1 MKPYFKGLDTL
12 RAVAALIVV
21 IGHVEEIK
29 NIFGI
34 PNILHSKG
42 FQLPDGH
49 FSVVLF
55 FVLSGFLIT
64 FLLIK
69 EKQNFGKISLRDFYI
84 RRVFRIMP
92 LYFMVLFLS
101 FVIFRQEY
109 QTNTIILCATIF
121 PNIAHALSIGW
132 PTSPQIWSIGVEEQ
146 FYLLWPLLLILIPP
160 KRVTIY
166 LILFF
171 AGFSLIHLLL
181 GYANFNTVQ
190 NTGFNDF
197 VYKFF
202 YFSKFNSMALGSML
216 GYMCATNNKNLR
228 FLFNNYVAYA
238 SVFLSF
244 FMWFFHI
251 SFQYFND
258 EIYSMVFGVMIINLA
273 ANNSFK
279 LHIDTKV
286 SVFLGKI
293 SYGIYMYH
301 WIIIM
306 LLMKLIPY
314 SIFKTNISFN
324 IVIYSLAI
332 ILTIC
337 VSWVSYVSF
346 EKYFLKLKERFTRN
360 TAS

>member
-1 MKPYFKGLDTL
+1 
-12 RAVAALIVV
+12 
-21 IGHVEEIK
+21 
-29 NIFGI
+29 
-34 PNILHSKG
+34 
-42 FQLPDGH
+42 
-49 FSVVLF
+49 
-55 FVLSGFLIT
+55 
-64 FLLIK
+64 
-69 EKQNFGKISLRDFYI
+69 
-84 RRVFRIMP
+84 
-92 LYFMVLFLS
+92 
-101 FVIFRQEY
+101 
-109 QTNTIILCATIF
+109 
-121 PNIAHALSIGW
+121 
-132 PTSPQIWSIGVEEQ
+132 
-146 FYLLWPLLLILIPP
+146 
-160 KRVTIY
+160 
-166 LILFF
+166 
-171 AGFSLIHLLL
+171 
-181 GYANFNTVQ
+181 
-190 NTGFNDF
+190 
-197 VYKFF
+197 
-202 YFSKFNSMALGSML
+202 MALGSML